1 MIFTIGYEWLQ
12 PARLKEIAHGIDALV
27 IDVRHVPRSR
37 KPGWSMSRLI
47 ETLGTDRYTT
57 MGQVL
62 GGRGH
67 TTDAGIKTLDG
78 LSRPRDVILLCL
90 EEAPGHC
97 HRHHD
102 ICAPHFPNAIHIFE
116 DELLLAGD
124 LQQAIDA
131 GETGEYSVIGSL
143 GELLQNPEQRSELLP

>member
-1 MIFTIGYEWLQ
+1 LATSGSSP
-12 PARLKEIAHGIDALV
+12 PASPRSRALDALV

-47 ETLGTDRYTT
+47 ETLGPDRYTT

-62 GGRGH
+62 GGRRH

-78 LSRPRDVILLCL
+78 LSRARDVILLCL

-102 ICAPHFPNAIHIFE
+102 ICAPHFPNAIHIFG
-116 DELLLAGD
+116 DELLRAGD
-124 LQQAIDA
+124 LSEAIATQDYY
-131 GETGEYSVIGSL
+131 TQIGSL
-143 GELLQNPEQRSELLP
+143 AELVKNPKKGRKLLA